1 MWSFQK
7 LIKLKGI
14 KKNKKYKNFINI
26 LLYLILFSLYIQ
38 FCFSKD
44 INNKRKLEYEN
55 EITIKIFGS
64 GENFVVY
71 QWETITPDE
80 VYVDGELKGTSTKKV
95 DLGEEEKEYTVTLK
109 WNTPQKNFYR
119 LFFYLNILEVDI
131 SKLDTSQIENM
142 SSMFK
147 GCSQLTS
154 LNFGNINTATL
165 TSMAEMFYGCSKL
178 TSLDL
183 NAFDTSNVNDMMN
196 MFYQCKK
203 LEELHIESFD
213 TSNVVDMTSMFYEC
227 ISLTTLD
234 LSNFRTSS
242 VTTMSNMFQ
251 DCQSLISL
259 NVESFDTSNVV
270 AMNRIFYHCYSLIS
284 LNINSFDTS
293 KVDTPQFCF
302 EGIGD
307 ELIFCADPSKS
318 ATISNLITSYNN
330 NCEDPCF
337 SGDNVK
343 LIKDN
348 KECTNDSCEN
358 IGTYQYEYKNI
369 CYESCPGRTHPT
381 IDNIYLCQEKPDYY
395 YLDTND
401 NIFKPC
407 YEGCNSCNGEGN
419 NENHNCIDCKSNYKI
434 LTEINKPNN
443 CYIECPFF
451 YYFDSGV
458 YKCTDENSCPSNYN
472 KLISEMNKCI
482 DSCESDDTYQYEYE
496 NKCYISCPGTSHYLS
511 DNMFLCQDNPEGYY
525 LDIDNIFKPCHEGC
539 KSCSGEGND
548 DNHDCIDCKSN
559 YLKLNEID
567 KPNNC
572 YEECPFLYYFES
584 GDYRCTEGNSCPS
597 SYNKV
602 ISDKHK
608 CIDNCQNDDTYHY
621 EYENQCYISCPGTT
635 HYSSDNMFLCQ
646 DNPEGYYLDID
657 NIYKPCYLTCQSCS
671 REGDVN
677 NHNCDICKEE
687 FHFVDDPGYENNCYP
702 ICDNYYFDSEG
713 EYHCISIVSCTS
725 ERPKY
730 IKLKNTCIDECKND
744 ELYQLEYNNEC
755 YITCPNDTHVSSDN
769 PFLCQDNLEGY
780 YLDIDNIFKPCH
792 EGCKSC
798 SGEGNDD
805 NHDCIDCKSNY
816 LKLNEIDKPNNC
828 YEECPY
834 LYYFESGIYKCTE
847 GNSCRSN
854 YNKLIN
860 EKNKCIDNCE
870 NDDTYSF
877 EYNNRCILDCQTGT
891 HLKNDNSKICYKDPE
906 GYYLDT
912 DNYYKPCFSL
922 CKACNGQGD
931 ENNNN
936 CKECLSNYI
945 LILNPQNYNN
955 CYEKCEFFYYFNSSG
970 SYHCTEN
977 NKCPEE
983 QSKLVK
989 SKSKCIDDCSKDEIY
1004 KYEENNICVKFS
1016 DNGKILICPINLPFE
1031 KQKECVET
1039 CTSEEFLYKE
1049 CTLNNK
1055 DNITAQ
1061 NNIIQSIK
1069 TDLTQGRLNSILSNV
1084 IKGNKTDF
1092 ILEDANTTYQIT
1104 SSDNQN
1110 NNEYE
1115 NISSILLGDCEDKL
1129 RQTYHIPKS
1138 ESLIIYKIDIK
1149 EEGLKIPII
1158 EYEIYNPINLE
1169 KLELDCCKDIKIGIS
1184 IPVTIDEDSLFKYNS
1199 SNEYYNDMCYSY
1211 TTKNGTDI
1219 VIKDRQNEFKD
1230 NNMSLCETDCEYTN
1244 YNSTTKKAF
1253 CECNAKNSI
1262 DSIFDIK
1269 NNKDK
1274 LMYTFKDLK
1283 NAINLEIMK
1292 CYKKMLNKDELVK
1305 NVGSYIILV
1314 ILFIYIISLF
1324 AFLSKGYS
1332 LIYQTIHNLVVKI
1345 NNENINNNKIKYK
1358 NNKINKSTIQNKGHG
1373 SHKIHKNKNNFN
1385 SSISI
1390 NSSKNIYNVELRKK
1404 TKKRNTQKSGVSIS
1418 HRSSSKKIK
1427 SNPTNKRRKNKN
1439 STKMLNDDLSSIGH
1453 IHTKLDNKY
1462 SYKNKPSSKNKLK
1475 VSFLNEKNYDNRI
1488 SIHQTKLKLQIFN
1501 YNDYEINNLFY
1512 TEAIGID
1519 NRTYM
1524 QYYWSLIKQKHLVI
1538 FAFYTSNDYN
1548 SRIIKICLFFF
1559 NFGLYITVS
1568 ALFFNYNTMHKIYED
1583 SGSFN
1588 IIYQI
1593 PQIIYSTIISS
1604 LINILV
1610 KTLALTQKN
1619 ILELKI
1625 NKENIISKENS
1636 LMGCLK
1642 IKFVLFFLLSF
1653 IFLFFFWFYLA
1664 CFCCIYPNTQSHL
1677 INDSSISFALSLI
1690 YPFFMNL
1697 FPGFFRIRSL
1707 KAGQKDKECLYKFSQ
1722 IIQVI

>member
-1 MWSFQK
+1 MWSFQE
-7 LIKLKGI
+7 LIKLKSI
-14 KKNKKYKNFINI
+14 KKNYKYKNFIDI
-26 LLYLILFSLYIQ
+26 LLYLILFSIYFP

-44 INNKRKLEYEN
+44 INNIKRKLEYEN

-64 GENFVVY
+64 GETYVVY
-71 QWETITPDE
+71 QWETITPNE
-80 VYVDGELKGTSTKKV
+80 IYVDGELKGTSTKKV

-119 LFFYLNILEVDI
+119 LFFFLNILEVDI

-154 LNFGNINTATL
+154 LNFGNINTSTL

-183 NAFDTSNVNDMMN
+183 NVFNTSNVNTMMN
-196 MFYQCKK
+196 MFYQCSK

-213 TSNVVDMTSMFYEC
+213 TSNVVDMRSMFYEC
-227 ISLTTLD
+227 FSLTTLD

-242 VTTMSNMFQ
+242 VTDMANMFE
-251 DCQSLISL
+251 DCRSLISL

-270 AMNRIFYHCYSLIS
+270 SMNRLFYHCYSLIS

-293 KVDTPQFCF
+293 NADQPQFCF
-302 EGIGD
+302 DGIGD

-318 ATISNLITSYNN
+318 ATISSLITSYNN

-337 SGDNVK
+337 SGDNIK

-348 KECTNDSCEN
+348 KECTTDSCEN
-358 IGTYQYEYKNI
+358 VGTYQYEYKNI
-369 CYESCPGRTHPT
+369 CYETCPGDTHPT
-381 IDNIYLCQEKPDYY
+381 IDNIYLCQ
-395 YLDTND
+395 
-401 NIFKPC
+401 
-407 YEGCNSCNGEGN
+407 
-419 NENHNCIDCKSNYKI
+419 
-434 LTEINKPNN
+434 
-443 CYIECPFF
+443 
-451 YYFDSGV
+451 
-458 YKCTDENSCPSNYN
+458 
-472 KLISEMNKCI
+472 
-482 DSCESDDTYQYEYE
+482 
-496 NKCYISCPGTSHYLS
+496 
-511 DNMFLCQDNPEGYY
+511 DNPEGYY
-525 LDIDNIFKPCHEGC
+525 LDTDNIFKPCHEGC
-539 KSCSGEGND
+539 KSCNEEGTN
-548 DNHDCIDCKSN
+548 DNHKCIDCKSN
-559 YLKLNEID
+559 YKTINEID

-572 YEECPFLYYFES
+572 YEECQYLYYFDS
-584 GDYRCTEGNSCPS
+584 GVYKCTDGNSCPS
-597 SYNKV
+597 NFNKL
-602 ISDKHK
+602 INGKNK
-608 CIDNCQNDDTYHY
+608 CIDNCQHDDTYQY
-621 EYENQCYISCPGTT
+621 EYENVCYISCPENS
-635 HYSSDNMFLCQ
+635 HYTSDNPFLCLN
-646 DNPEGYYLDID
+646 NPEGYYLDTD
-657 NIYKPCYLTCQSCS
+657 NIYKTCYSTCRTCI
-671 REGDVN
+671 RYGDIN

-687 FHFVDDPGYENNCYP
+687 FHFIEDSGHENNCYP

-713 EYHCISIVSCTS
+713 EYHCNSIVTCNT

-730 IKLKNTCIDECKND
+730 IRLKNICIDECQND
-744 ELYQLEYNNEC
+744 DQYQVEYNNEC

-769 PFLCQDNLEGY
+769 LFLCQDYPEGY
-780 YLDIDNIFKPCH
+780 YLDTDNIFKPCH

-798 SGEGNDD
+798 NGEGTND
-805 NHDCIDCKSNY
+805 NHKCIDCKSNY
-816 LKLNEIDKPNNC
+816 KALNEIDKPNNC
-828 YEECPY
+828 YEECTF
-834 LYYFESGIYKCTE
+834 LYYFDSGVYKCTE
-847 GNSCRSN
+847 GNSCPPN

-860 EKNKCIDNCE
+860 GKNKCIDNCE
-870 NDDTYSF
+870 NDDTYQY
-877 EYNNRCILDCQTGT
+877 EYNNRCVLECESGT

-906 GYYLDT
+906 GYYLDN

-922 CKACNGQGD
+922 CKTCNGPGD

-936 CKECLSNYI
+936 CKECLPNSI

-955 CYEKCEFFYYFNSSG
+955 CYEKCEFYYYFNSSG
-970 SYHCTEN
+970 SYRCTEN

-983 QSKLVK
+983 QNKLVK
-989 SKSKCIDDCSKDEIY
+989 SKSKCIDDCSKEEIY

-1016 DNGKILICPINLPFE
+1016 DDGKILICPINIPFE

-1039 CTSEEFLYKE
+1039 CTSEEFLNKE

-1055 DNITAQ
+1055 DNQTAQ
-1061 NNIIQSIK
+1061 NDIIKSIK

-1084 IKGNKTDF
+1084 VNGSKTDF
-1092 ILEDANTTYQIT
+1092 ILEDADTTYQIT

-1110 NNEYE
+1110 NNEYI
-1115 NISSILLGDCEDKL
+1115 NISSIILGDCEDKL
-1129 RQTYHIPKS
+1129 KETYHIPKS
-1138 ESLIIYKIDIK
+1138 ESLIIFKIDIK

-1211 TTKNGTDI
+1211 TTENGIDI

-1230 NNMSLCETDCEYTN
+1230 NNMSLCEADCEYTN
-1244 YNSTTKKAF
+1244 YNSTTKKAL

-1262 DSIFDIK
+1262 DSILDIK

-1274 LMYTFKDLK
+1274 LMYSFKDLK

-1305 NVGSYIILV
+1305 NIGSYIILV
-1314 ILFIYIISLF
+1314 VLFVYIISLF

-1332 LIYQTIHNLVVKI
+1332 LIYQTVHNLVVKI
-1345 NNENINNNKIKYK
+1345 NNENINNNKIIYK
-1358 NNKINKSTIQNKGHG
+1358 NNKLNKSTSQSKRHG
-1373 SHKIHKNKNNFN
+1373 THKTHKNKTNNN
-1385 SSISI
+1385 SSTKIS
-1390 NSSKNIYNVELRKK
+1390 SSKNIYNTDLRKK
-1404 TKKRNTQKSGVSIS
+1404 TKKRNTQKSRVSIS
-1418 HRSSSKKIK
+1418 HRSSSKKIY

-1439 STKMLNDDLSSIGH
+1439 STKMLNDDLSSKCH
-1453 IHTKLDNKY
+1453 THTKLDIKY
-1462 SYKNKPSSKNKLK
+1462 SYKSKPSSKNKLK
-1475 VSFLNEKNYDNRI
+1475 VSFLNEKNCDNRI
-1488 SIHQTKLKLQIFN
+1488 SIRYTKLKLQLSN
-1501 YNDYEINNLFY
+1501 YNDYEINNLLY

-1538 FAFYTSNDYN
+1538 FTFYTSNDYN
-1548 SRIIKICLFFF
+1548 SRIIKVCLFFF

-1568 ALFFNYNTMHKIYED
+1568 ALFFNYKTMHKIYED
-1583 SGSFN
+1583 NGSFN
-1588 IIYQI
+1588 FIYQI

-1610 KTLALTQKN
+1610 KTLSLTQKN
-1619 ILELKI
+1619 ILELKN

-1642 IKFVLFFLLSF
+1642 IKFVIFFFLSF
-1653 IFLFFFWFYLA
+1653 ILLCFFWFYLA
-1664 CFCCIYPNTQSHL
+1664 CFCCIYPNTQIHL
-1677 INDSSISFALSLI
+1677 IKDSSISFALSLI

-1697 FPGFFRIRSL
+1697 FPGFFRIPSL
-1707 KAGQKDKECLYKFSQ
+1707 KAEKKDKECLYKFSQ
-1722 IIQVI
+1722 IIQLI